1 MNSLFSPLNISLK
14 ILPRVSEEEIY
25 PVVDKVIELIQA
37 SGVKYLVG
45 PTETTMEGDW
55 DTIFDII
62 KRAHL
67 LCFELG
73 AGRVLSLIQVD
84 MKAGGVTMDEKIYKY
99 R

>member
-1 MNSLFSPLNISLK
+1 MDKKYSPISISLK
-14 ILPRVSEEEIY
+14 ILPRVSEEQIY

-55 DTIFDII
+55 DTIFELI
-62 KRAHL
+62 KQAHL

-84 MKAGGVTMDEKIYKY
+84 MKVGGVTMDEKIYKY